1 MDGIHPIAIFREPES
16 YEVLS
21 LALADVIKE
30 VAELSLSG
38 IEMEGVHYRVCF
50 SFFDIFKKIV
60 RLLYVFILSA
70 PVAVFLAWRGLEVP
84 GSRDRY

>member
-50 SFFDIFKKIV
+50 SFF
-60 RLLYVFILSA
+60 
-70 PVAVFLAWRGLEVP
+70 
-84 GSRDRY
+84 

>member
-1 MDGIHPIAIFREPES
+1 MDGIHPIAIFRELES

-50 SFFDIFKKIV
+50 SFFLKFSRK
-60 RLLYVFILSA
+60 LLDFSTFSF
-70 PVAVFLAWRGLEVP
+70 FLHR
-84 GSRDRY
+84 

>member
-38 IEMEGVHYRVCF
+38 IEMEEIDFCTF
-50 SFFDIFKKIV
+50 ISFV
-60 RLLYVFILSA
+60 
-70 PVAVFLAWRGLEVP
+70 PVAVFLPWRRLEVP
-84 GSRDRY
+84 GSCNRY